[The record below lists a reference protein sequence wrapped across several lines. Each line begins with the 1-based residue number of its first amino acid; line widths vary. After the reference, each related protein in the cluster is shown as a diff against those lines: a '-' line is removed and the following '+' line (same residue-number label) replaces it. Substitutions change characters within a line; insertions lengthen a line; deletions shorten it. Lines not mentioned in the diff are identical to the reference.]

1 MKTETLPEKDIYLP
15 MPAVVERSYPLTDLD
30 RMFEIRLGSGKPLG
44 HMPGQFVSVTV
55 PGIGEAPISLCTAPD
70 ESDKFH
76 LVVRKVGR
84 VTAAL
89 HELPPGS
96 PIGIR
101 GPFGNHFPVDTE
113 LPGKDLVIIVG
124 GIGIVPI
131 RSVIHYVLGHRADY
145 GAINILYG
153 ARTPGD
159 RLFLD
164 EIEGWR
170 AQEGVTYE
178 ETVDRGDEGWKG
190 NIGVI
195 TTLMPGVPVHPDNSR
210 IIICGPPI
218 MYKFVITGLE
228 ARGIPLEHIYVS
240 LERRMRCGVGKCG
253 HCQINRLY
261 ACIDGPVFNF
271 ADLTDLREAI

>member
-1 MKTETLPEKDIYLP
+1 MNTDTLPEKDIYLP
-15 MPAVVERSYPLTDLD
+15 MPAVVEHSEPLTELD
-30 RMFEIRLGSGKPLG
+30 RMFLIRLTNGKPLG

-70 ESDKFH
+70 ERDTFQ

-89 HELPPGS
+89 HDLPPGS
-96 PIGIR
+96 SIGIR
-101 GPFGNHFPVDTE
+101 GPYGNHFPVDSA
-113 LPGKDLVIIVG
+113 LLGKDLVIIVG
-124 GIGIVPI
+124 GIGLVPV
-131 RSVIHYVLGHRADY
+131 RSAIQYILQRRADY
-145 GAINILYG
+145 GAITILYG

-159 RLFLD
+159 RIFLD
-164 EIEGWR
+164 EIEQWKNY
-170 AQEGVTYE
+170 EGVTYQ
-178 ETVDRGDEGWKG
+178 ETVDRGDEGWTG
-190 NIGVI
+190 NVGVI
-195 TTLMPGVPVHPDNSR
+195 TTLMPGVPVHPEKSR

-240 LERRMRCGVGKCG
+240 LERRMRCGIGKCG

-261 ACIDGPVFNF
+261 ACTDGPVFNF
-271 ADLTDLREAI
+271 ADLTDMREAI